1 MSQREWVMNQSEHT
15 CPHCDGRTWVEAMSY
30 TGPVAVPCELCV
42 GTGMVWPEQED
53 EMMIGATE

>member
-1 MSQREWVMNQSEHT
+1 MNQSEHT